1 MARQD
6 HPSKTGSKNKQRQ
19 GAQSAATRAAS
30 AARADAHTLHSRV
43 ESLLQDVR
51 FAVRTL
57 RKSWGFGLTA
67 ILTLALG
74 IGANTAI
81 FQLVDAVRLRTLPVA
96 HPERLAGVQVKNGN
110 RGFGVTVT
118 DNETALTYPL
128 WEQIR

>member
-6 HPSKTGSKNKQRQ
+6 HPSKTGSKTRQRQ
-19 GAQSAATRAAS
+19 GAQSAATRTDAPTPPSRADAHSANAAS
-30 AARADAHTLHSRV
+30 ADSHSANAARADAHTGHSRV

-81 FQLVDAVRLRTLPVA
+81 FQLLDAA
-96 HPERLAGVQVKNGN
+96 
-110 RGFGVTVT
+110 
-118 DNETALTYPL
+118 
-128 WEQIR
+128 